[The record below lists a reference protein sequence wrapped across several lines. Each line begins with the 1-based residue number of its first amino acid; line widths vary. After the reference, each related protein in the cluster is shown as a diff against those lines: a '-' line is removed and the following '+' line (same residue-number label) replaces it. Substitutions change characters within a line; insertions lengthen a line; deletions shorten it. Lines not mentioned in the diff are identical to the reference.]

1 MVNHINN
8 NNNNN
13 NNNTVQTKKELNV
26 VAVIVTILIVI
37 MVLVSLYYAFA
48 CPKVTV
54 GQVLFSIF
62 LAPIY
67 LIYRAARPN
76 C

>member
-1 MVNHINN
+1 M
-8 NNNNN
+8 N
-13 NNNTVQTKKELNV
+13 NNNTETKKELNV
-26 VAVIVTILIVI
+26 IAVIVTILIVI
-37 MVLVSLYYAFA
+37 MVLVSLYYAFS
-48 CPKVTV
+48 CPKVTI